1 MAASDY
7 TPTTLNYRLHLTGCP
22 QMDSGQSLFVI
33 PDLIRDDEEEKAP
46 QLGRQRPLRSIDGS

>member
-22 QMDSGQSLFVI
+22 QMDSGHSLLPEGDCKIV
-33 PDLIRDDEEEKAP
+33 LIVEELHLATP
-46 QLGRQRPLRSIDGS
+46 VG